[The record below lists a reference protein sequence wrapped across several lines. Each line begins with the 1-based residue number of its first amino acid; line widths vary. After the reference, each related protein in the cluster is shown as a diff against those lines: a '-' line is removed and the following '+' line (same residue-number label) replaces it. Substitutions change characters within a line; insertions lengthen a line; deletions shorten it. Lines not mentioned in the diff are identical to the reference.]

1 MAKARLQVYE
11 QEVGSDEEISE
22 LLHDSEPWQ
31 KKSASKQRVS
41 PVHHMAPLHYATNA
55 NLLWQCK
62 VPQITVKLQTISQQD
77 DSTAALAEATA
88 ELFLKGDPIG
98 YKDWKMSL

>member
-1 MAKARLQVYE
+1 MNVAKARLQVYE

-62 VPQITVKLQTISQQD
+62 VPRITMKLQTISQQD

-88 ELFLKGDPIG
+88 ELFFF
-98 YKDWKMSL
+98 